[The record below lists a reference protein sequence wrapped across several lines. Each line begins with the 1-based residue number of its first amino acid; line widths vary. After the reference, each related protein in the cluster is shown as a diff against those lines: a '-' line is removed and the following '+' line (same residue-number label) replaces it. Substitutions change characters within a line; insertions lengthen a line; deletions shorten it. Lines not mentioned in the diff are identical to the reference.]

1 MTSFYPEG
9 SIVFH
14 SQGLTLP
21 SNRKS
26 HNNSYVRCPAILLGV
41 SLTGKVNRPA
51 QGGPAGLAELGSWP
65 SGLFPPLMAVVDIEP
80 RGQGEFKKE
89 IEIPSF
95 AVLRST

>member
-9 SIVFH
+9 SIVFY

-26 HNNSYVRCPAILLGV
+26 HNNSYVRCPALLLGV
-41 SLTGKVNRPA
+41 SLTEKVNCPA
-51 QGGPAGLAELGSWP
+51 EGGPAGLAELGPWP
-65 SGLFPPLMAVVDIEP
+65 GAFPPLMAAVDVEP